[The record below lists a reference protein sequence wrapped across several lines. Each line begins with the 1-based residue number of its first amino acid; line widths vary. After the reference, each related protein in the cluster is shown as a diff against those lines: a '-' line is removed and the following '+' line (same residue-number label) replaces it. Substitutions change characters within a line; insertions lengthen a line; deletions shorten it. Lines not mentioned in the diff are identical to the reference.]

1 MKKFEGQSVAVD
13 IDSTL
18 LIGDYKYPEL
28 GKPNFPLIESLNRFR
43 EQGGVV
49 IINSLRED
57 TSPLGNIL
65 TQALG
70 YLKENG
76 LVWDYV
82 NDNDPNRVAR
92 WGGVN
97 TKKIAVDF
105 NIDDRNID
113 SLSFMRMVD
122 LCKELK

>member
-65 TQALG
+65 TQALD

-82 NDNDPNRVAR
+82 NDNDPNRSSKWNDNPR
-92 WGGVN
+92 
-97 TKKIAVDF
+97 KIAATYY
-105 NIDDRNID
+105 IDDRQID
-113 SLSFMRMVD
+113 SLSFMRMCDFTDKFV
-122 LCKELK
+122 

>member
-1 MKKFEGQSVAVD
+1 MKFEGQSVAVD

-18 LIGDYKYPEL
+18 LIGDYKYPGL

-65 TQALG
+65 TQALD

-76 LVWDYV
+76 LTWDYV
-82 NDNDPNRVAR
+82 NDNDPSRCGQWQDNPR
-92 WGGVN
+92 
-97 TKKIAVDF
+97 KIACTYI
-105 NIDDRNID
+105 IDDRSID
-113 SLSFMRMVD
+113 SLSFMRMCDFNDRFV
-122 LCKELK
+122 